1 MLLMNGA
8 IILEIKTLIAIEK
21 KFNKGFRRQNE
32 AISWKA
38 EEKTKM
44 RMIRSKSLFGRAKF
58 QLIGVSKRE
67 NK

>member
-1 MLLMNGA
+1 MLLMSGA
-8 IILEIKTLIAIEK
+8 IVLETKTLIAIEK
-21 KFNKGFRRQNE
+21 KFNKSFRRQNE

-44 RMIRSKSLFGRAKF
+44 RKIRSESLFGKANF